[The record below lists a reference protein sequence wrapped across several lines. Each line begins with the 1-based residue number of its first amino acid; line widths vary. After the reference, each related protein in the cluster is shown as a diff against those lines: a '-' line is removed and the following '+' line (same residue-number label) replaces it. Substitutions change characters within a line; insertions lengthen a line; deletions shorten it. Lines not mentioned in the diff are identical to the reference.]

1 MVVVWQN
8 SFVGV
13 FAEVS
18 ECTGTVLSSLWMVTS
33 PYWPGTSDASPATQT
48 KMMEEPQSAVSPLLS
63 LISVVYW
70 WMCWDTWLYAYVSTN
85 TCGLAEADSLQT
97 STAYVDGELD
107 CISHGEEILYMLN

>member
-18 ECTGTVLSSLWMVTS
+18 ECTGTVLSSLRMVT
-33 PYWPGTSDASPATQT
+33 PPIDQEPVIASPATQT

-97 STAYVDGELD
+97 STAYVDGDLD
-107 CISHGEEILYMLN
+107 CISHGEEILYMLS